1 MVDRKSYY
9 TQIKMSIFWT
19 AQNIILFPIKK
30 KSRASST
37 QDFLFIVYILPT
49 IVPSQLLQILFLH
62 HPSSCTC
69 LSELLLANLQ
79 LLSH

>member
-30 KSRASST
+30 IPSLIDPGFSFYSLYPTYYNAFTAFTNSFLAS
-37 QDFLFIVYILPT
+37 P
-49 IVPSQLLQILFLH
+49 QLLHL
-62 HPSSCTC
+62 P
-69 LSELLLANLQ
+69 E
-79 LLSH
+79 